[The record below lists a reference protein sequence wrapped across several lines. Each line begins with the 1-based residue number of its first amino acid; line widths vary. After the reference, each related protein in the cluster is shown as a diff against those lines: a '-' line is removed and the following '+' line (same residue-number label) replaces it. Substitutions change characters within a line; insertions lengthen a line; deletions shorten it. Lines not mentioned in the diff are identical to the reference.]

1 MGFYKRWVTKEGLIS
16 NIDDVDS
23 YLSSDALIFDDWSHN
38 FYVDLDPS
46 ERLIRERIKS
56 DIKIK
61 SGCPDKHENYK
72 DLKSLSESFIS
83 LMNDPSWLDIHFV
96 KTKLNII
103 TSLDE
108 TGDFEKQKRRCLDAI
123 IDYYERS

>member
-1 MGFYKRWVTKEGLIS
+1 MGFFKRFVTKEGLMT
-16 NIDDVDS
+16 NINDVDS
-23 YLSSDALIFDDWSHN
+23 YLNSDALIFDDWSHK
-38 FYVDLDPS
+38 FVDDLDPE

-56 DIKIK
+56 DLKIK

-103 TSLDE
+103 TPLDE
-108 TGDFEKQKRRCLDAI
+108 SGDFEKQKMRCLDAI